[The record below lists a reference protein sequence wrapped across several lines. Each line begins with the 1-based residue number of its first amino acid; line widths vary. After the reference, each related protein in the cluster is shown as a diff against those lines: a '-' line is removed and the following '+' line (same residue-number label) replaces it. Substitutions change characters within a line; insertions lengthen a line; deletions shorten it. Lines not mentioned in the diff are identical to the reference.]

1 MREQAA
7 GEVVQI
13 VSSVKRALRS
23 RGMTYAQLA
32 QKVGLSEASIKRILS
47 RGTLSLAR
55 LQQICQALDFTIG
68 EVTRLASQHT
78 QEAPELLT
86 LEQES
91 ALAADERLLA
101 CFYLLVNGHTGREV
115 GAELDADE
123 RQVRRWMTRLVSLR
137 LIEIRSGLRARTRTA
152 SAIAWRKDGP
162 VRRLYEKRVREEFMR
177 SSFGAPAEALHF
189 CSAELSEASYRVLLR
204 KLERLA
210 AEFRDLAALD
220 RSLVG
225 REKRSVAML
234 LAARPWIFSMFEGF
248 QNRARGP
255 T

>member
-1 MREQAA
+1 MHRQST

-13 VSSVKRALRS
+13 VASVKRTLRS

-32 QKVGLSEASIKRILS
+32 GKVGLSEASIKRILS

-55 LQQICQALDFTIG
+55 LQEICQALDCTIG
-68 EVTRLASQHT
+68 EVTRLAAQHPH
-78 QEAPELLT
+78 EAPELLT

-91 ALAADERLLA
+91 ALAADEKLLA
-101 CFYLLVNGHTGREV
+101 CFYLLVNGHTGREIA
-115 GAELDADE
+115 AELHAEE
-123 RQVRRWMTRLVSLR
+123 RQVRRWMTRLSSLR
-137 LIEIRSGLRARTRTA
+137 LIEMRSGLRARTRTA
-152 SAIAWRKDGP
+152 TAVAWRKDGP
-162 VRRLYEKRVREEFMR
+162 VRRLYEKRVREEFMQ
-177 SSFGAPAEALHF
+177 SAFGTAAEALHF

-220 RSLVG
+220 RSLPG
-225 REKRSVAML
+225 REKRSFAML

-248 QNRARGP
+248 QNRARGKA
-255 T
+255 